1 MISAHLPRIVLVTRK
16 TPLTLLVEHHGTL
29 GQAQFYLRSR
39 GQDISG
45 YQAAHERF
53 EMALALVSQ
62 SIPPDRRR
70 VRLDRG
76 DLDRFLFAPDDIVL
90 IVGQD
95 GLVPN
100 AAKYLSGQ
108 VAIGVNP
115 DPERYDGVLVP
126 HPPQSVARLLAWT
139 ETCQGGEY
147 RIQRRVMAMAERE
160 DGQRLLALN
169 EVFIGHRSHQS
180 ARYRLRVGQQQER
193 QSSSG
198 LICSTGTGCTGWAR
212 SIRDQ
217 RRLPEPLPLPDQRQ
231 LAWFVREPFP
241 SVYTATGL
249 DHGLLDKDAG
259 LIVDS
264 EMGEGGV
271 IFADGME
278 GDRLEFLDG
287 HRVQVT
293 VAHSTL
299 NLVVPARQ
307 KGAAQT
313 KSAGKNKGQEK
324 GAGKREHHA

>member
-1 MISAHLPRIVLVTRK
+1 MINTHLPRIVLVTRK

-29 GQAQFYLRSR
+29 GQAQFYLKTR
-39 GQDISG
+39 GQEISG
-45 YQAAHERF
+45 YEAAHQRF
-53 EMALALVSQ
+53 ESALATVIQ

-76 DLDRFLFAPDDIVL
+76 DLDRFLFAPDDIIV

-100 AAKYLSGQ
+100 AAKYLTGQ
-108 VAIGVNP
+108 VTIGVNP

-126 HPPQSVARLLAWT
+126 HPPQSAARLLAWT
-139 ETCQGGEY
+139 ETCEGGEY
-147 RIQRRVMAMAERE
+147 RLQRRVMAMAERE

-198 LICSTGTGCTGWAR
+198 VICSTGTGCTGWAR

-249 DHGLLDKDAG
+249 DHGLLDKDKG

-271 IFADGME
+271 VFADGIE
-278 GDRLEFLDG
+278 SDRLEFLDG
-287 HRVQVT
+287 HRIEVK
-293 VAHSTL
+293 VAHTTL
-299 NLVVPARQ
+299 NLVVVAKQKAAPQARA
-307 KGAAQT
+307 KGL
-313 KSAGKNKGQEK
+313 GKEK
-324 GAGKREHHA
+324 GAGRKEHHA